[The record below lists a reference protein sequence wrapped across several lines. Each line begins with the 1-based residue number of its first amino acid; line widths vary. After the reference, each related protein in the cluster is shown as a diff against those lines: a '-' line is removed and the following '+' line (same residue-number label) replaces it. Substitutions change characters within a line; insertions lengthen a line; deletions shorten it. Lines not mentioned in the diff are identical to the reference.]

1 MIAQYVLRGFG
12 RHKAR
17 TAIMVLAL
25 LVVTVMLVTL
35 NNIVESLQR
44 QDAKFVESGVGE
56 HDITITRAETNPNQ
70 TIDVERVSTILR
82 SVDPAVVAIYPRFQA
97 TVELEGGRLNAEGPS
112 GGEGVGYAGSASLLA
127 RTPEDDLGQV
137 TMLEGTYDLE
147 GYKVVVPRV
156 MADTFALK
164 VGDEIGLSYV
174 LPVSRLAGHD
184 LPSNGSVR
192 RVTRRF
198 TISGIALASG
208 LGGEG
213 QNNVLAS
220 VQTVQDWLNVL
231 GQAERLVVV
240 LDEAVYDSMNTQGS
254 VFRVRRIA
262 EKMYDALV
270 TTLGSTDKAN
280 AYDFSLAKAQLL
292 DESSVT
298 FAFQRAL
305 SGVYGFL
312 VMGVVGLLVYS
323 IVNTNV
329 EERQR
334 DLAFLRVLGAKRR
347 HLFGLVLAEVA
358 LIGLIGVGLGIVVG
372 QAFSFLVVVPVANH
386 FIAEGEPGIELQMVI
401 TFAAVGRTVVTAV
414 IVLIVSAVA
423 PAYKAASTKIR
434 YAINPGC
441 ADSIQ
446 IEDLSRL
453 RSRKF
458 DVRILIVGVLLTGM
472 WVPMFI
478 SLQTLIAGD
487 ESLIAVLM
495 FGGLAVIVIGASLL
509 FFALTVP
516 FERALI
522 LVNKAILPGLTFFAG
537 PNLMRAKRRNTM
549 IALMIV
555 FSGTLPTFL
564 GTIAVLEQKNC
575 DFQTRLE
582 SGAPVTAQLLARRRP
597 SFVDE
602 FYVVPG
608 IVRAVGITAM
618 YSARVTN
625 QVELRGSW
633 VQVYGITASLAD
645 VVYADL
651 AKYAGGG
658 PYAEGEPYVE
668 SDPHAFGNVLTEPD
682 AIILS
687 TDYARYMDLN
697 VGDIVRVHGKGKDH
711 VVDMRV
717 VGLIECL
724 PGFQGLYAKGAAW
737 RDNSAGLVSLDTY
750 IRLTHDP
757 VVENVCPQGICLSAE
772 REQPIIARVLATTE
786 GGADEIDVVAGLRKR
801 FSDRSDV
808 QVASTA
814 ERIHETVRYMRMAH
828 LLTLAMAGLSFVT
841 SVLGVFAVVYVTVY
855 VRRLEIGML
864 KAIGMSRR
872 VLVGTFAL
880 EAVMLTVSAAL
891 AGTMA
896 GTMLGYFFYLTFN
909 LMRFL
914 PSPQHLTFDW
924 LTTMAILIM
933 VVLASV
939 ISSSLAARAVVR
951 SKVTTILR
959 EAW

>member
-1 MIAQYVLRGFG
+1 M
-12 RHKAR
+12 
-17 TAIMVLAL
+17 
-25 LVVTVMLVTL
+25 
-35 NNIVESLQR
+35 
-44 QDAKFVESGVGE
+44 
-56 HDITITRAETNPNQ
+56 
-70 TIDVERVSTILR
+70 
-82 SVDPAVVAIYPRFQA
+82 
-97 TVELEGGRLNAEGPS
+97 
-112 GGEGVGYAGSASLLA
+112 
-127 RTPEDDLGQV
+127 
-137 TMLEGTYDLE
+137 
-147 GYKVVVPRV
+147 
-156 MADTFALK
+156 
-164 VGDEIGLSYV
+164 
-174 LPVSRLAGHD
+174 
-184 LPSNGSVR
+184 
-192 RVTRRF
+192 
-198 TISGIALASG
+198 
-208 LGGEG
+208 
-213 QNNVLAS
+213 
-220 VQTVQDWLNVL
+220 
-231 GQAERLVVV
+231 
-240 LDEAVYDSMNTQGS
+240 
-254 VFRVRRIA
+254 
-262 EKMYDALV
+262 
-270 TTLGSTDKAN
+270 
-280 AYDFSLAKAQLL
+280 
-292 DESSVT
+292 T

-386 FIAEGEPGIELQMVI
+386 FIAEGEPGIELQMVM
-401 TFAAVGRTVVTAV
+401 TFAAMGRTMVTAV
-414 IVLIVSAVA
+414 TVLAVSAIA

-487 ESLIAVLM
+487 ESLVAILM

-522 LVNKAILPGLTFFAG
+522 FVNRAILPGLTFFAG

-582 SGAPVTAQLLARRRP
+582 SGAPVTAQFLSRRRP

-602 FYVVPG
+602 FYAVPG
-608 IVRAVGITAM
+608 IVRAVGVTAR

-633 VQVYGITASLAD
+633 VQVYGITTSLAD

-651 AKYAGGG
+651 AKYA
-658 PYAEGEPYVE
+658 EGEPYAE
-668 SDPHAFGNVLTEPD
+668 SGPHAFGNVLTEPD
-682 AIILS
+682 TIKLS

-697 VGDIVRVHGKGKDH
+697 MGDIVRVQGNGKDH

-724 PGFQGLYAKGAAW
+724 PGFEGLYAKGAAW
-737 RDNSAGLVSLDTY
+737 RGNSAGLVSLDTY

-757 VVENVCPQGICLSAE
+757 AVENICSQGVCLSAE

-786 GGADEIDVVAGLRKR
+786 GGADETEMVAGLRKR

-814 ERIHETVRYMRMAH
+814 EQIRETVRYMRMAH

-891 AGTMA
+891 AGTTA
-896 GTMLGYFFYLTFN
+896 GTVLGYFFYLTFN

-939 ISSSLAARAVVR
+939 ISSSLAARRWCGVR
-951 SKVTTILR
+951 
-959 EAW
+959 